1 MSTINGCIVFNEL
14 MCYNLTTAITKKKK
28 GKDVHTNTY
37 KSKFYLV
44 LAFVIIIMLL
54 LL

>member
-28 GKDVHTNTY
+28 GQGCPY
-37 KSKFYLV
+37 KHLQE
-44 LAFVIIIMLL
+44 
-54 LL
+54 

>member
-28 GKDVHTNTY
+28 RARMSIQTLTRVSST
-37 KSKFYLV
+37 
-44 LAFVIIIMLL
+44 
-54 LL
+54 